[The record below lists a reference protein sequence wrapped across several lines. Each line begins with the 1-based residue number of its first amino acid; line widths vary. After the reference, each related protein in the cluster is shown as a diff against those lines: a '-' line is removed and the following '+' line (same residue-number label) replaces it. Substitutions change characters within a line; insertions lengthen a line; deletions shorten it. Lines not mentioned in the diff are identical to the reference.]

1 MTYALFKAVSLY
13 LISVITRFP
22 MLELLPL
29 FVRCVIAKEK
39 FISTAKLLKSCNG
52 VVSESHLHVYNAP
65 EMILLFSE
73 TLQLLLYL

>member
-1 MTYALFKAVSLY
+1 
-13 LISVITRFP
+13 

-39 FISTAKLLKSCNG
+39 FISTAKLLKSCSG
-52 VVSESHLHVYNAP
+52 VVSENHLRVYIAP
-65 EMILLFSE
+65 EMILFFSE

>member
-13 LISVITRFP
+13 LISIITRFP
-22 MLELLPL
+22 MLELLAL

-39 FISTAKLLKSCNG
+39 FISIAKLLKSCNG
-52 VVSESHLHVYNAP
+52 VVSENHLRVYIAP